1 MGGDSS
7 CMRCHKWYIPFR
19 ILCVHQLR
27 PVYDMPL
34 NSDCM
39 TPYIIIRYKYRV
51 VQVLTDDTFNLGP
64 NNRYC
69 KIQVQPTHSI
79 FYDASKTLVANI
91 AFGHTYTKIPNNII
105 GSQINQ
111 NLFRVN
117 WFKRA
122 TEPHKIALQASCLIF
137 TDIFLL
143 LLIRIQLLWDI
154 SFGNIS
160 IFFISE

>member
-1 MGGDSS
+1 MKD
-7 CMRCHKWYIPFR
+7 Y
-19 ILCVHQLR
+19 
-27 PVYDMPL
+27 
-34 NSDCM
+34 M

-160 IFFISE
+160 IFFYLRVMYFRPRVRYSLRKVLKVIQPCWWRLE